1 MPGDRATAEV
11 KEMSRSESPAEV
23 GAANA
28 PGKTS
33 AGKVVIVGAGA
44 VGTTFAYA
52 LQISGVAREIVLIDV
67 DRKRAEGEVTDL
79 RHGLFFTPSAN
90 IRAGDYEDCVGAD
103 VVVITAGAKQEPGQT
118 RIDLVQTNAGICK
131 DIVGKIMHKTCE
143 PILLMVTNPVDVL
156 TYAALQYSGLPRER
170 VIGSGT
176 VLDSARFRYL
186 LSRHCR
192 VNPHNVHA
200 YVLGEHGD
208 SEVAT
213 WSMTHIAGM
222 PMNEYCAV
230 CGRECSESEREGI
243 ADRVRDSAYH
253 IIDAKGGTN
262 YAVGL
267 ALVRIATSI
276 LRDENSVLTVSTL
289 LEGELG
295 IEDVCLSIPAIVNR
309 TGAERIVPASLSD
322 DELAALRSSAQ
333 ALKKVLRDIG
343 LQ

>member
-1 MPGDRATAEV
+1 
-11 KEMSRSESPAEV
+11 MSRLDLETDLDNSR
-23 GAANA
+23 A
-28 PGKTS
+28 PTTIR

-52 LQISGVAREIVLIDV
+52 LQISGVARDIVLIDV
-67 DRKRAEGEVTDL
+67 DRRRAEGEVTDL
-79 RHGLFFTPSAN
+79 RHGLFFTPPAD

-103 VVVITAGAKQEPGQT
+103 LVVITAGGGQKPGQT
-118 RIDLVQTNAGICK
+118 RLDLLQTNLEICK
-131 DIVGKIMHKTCE
+131 DIVGKIMDKTCE

-156 TYAALQYSGLPRER
+156 TYAALQYSGFPRER

-186 LSRHCR
+186 LSRHCK
-192 VNPHNVHA
+192 VNAHNVHA

-208 SEVAT
+208 SEVAA

-222 PMNEYCAV
+222 PMNDYCAV
-230 CGRECSESEREGI
+230 CGRKCSQAEREGI

-267 ALVRIATSI
+267 ALLRIATSI
-276 LRDENSVLTVSTL
+276 VRDENSVLTISTL
-289 LEGELG
+289 LQGELG
-295 IEDVCLSIPAIVNR
+295 IEDVCLSIPSIVNHG
-309 TGAERIVPASLSD
+309 GAERIVPANLTD
-322 DELAALRSSAQ
+322 HELAALRSSAE
-333 ALKKVLRDIG
+333 ALKKALRGVG